1 MATRDTKTEQL
12 IKDTAKRVFFAEGR
26 INATTQ
32 DIADAAGVSRTS
44 LHYYFRSKDVL
55 IGQVFNEAMIDLS
68 ERLYEVMG
76 SNMPFKDKIKKTI
89 DLFLTETIAYP
100 YRETFLIAEMLS
112 DDSEV
117 YKHKEKGSGHM
128 KAFLKEIERE
138 MDAGTIT
145 KMDPFQFMMNIFAL
159 SSHPLIMR
167 PLHQKMFELSDRQ
180 FDRLMNDRKE
190 LICEMVLR

>member
-1 MATRDTKTEQL
+1 MAIRDSKTEQL

-68 ERLYEVMG
+68 EKLYAVM
-76 SNMPFKDKIKKTI
+76 SSDMAFKDKIKKTI
-89 DLFLTETIAYP
+89 DLFLSETIAYP
-100 YRETFLIAEMLS
+100 YRETFLITEMLS
-112 DDSEV
+112 DNSEV
-117 YKHKEKGSGHM
+117 YKQKERGSGHM
-128 KAFLKEIERE
+128 KAFLKEIEAE
-138 MDAGTIT
+138 MEAGNIKKTNPI
-145 KMDPFQFMMNIFAL
+145 QFMMNLFAL

-167 PLHQKMFELSDRQ
+167 PLQQKMFELSDAQ
-180 FDRLMNDRKE
+180 FDRLMNERKE
-190 LICEMVLR
+190 LICEIVLR